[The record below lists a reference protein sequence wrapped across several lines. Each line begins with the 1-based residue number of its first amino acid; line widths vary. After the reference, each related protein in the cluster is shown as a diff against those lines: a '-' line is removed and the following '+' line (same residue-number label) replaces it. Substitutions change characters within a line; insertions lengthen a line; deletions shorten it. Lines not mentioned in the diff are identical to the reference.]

1 MADSTSSETQQPPN
15 TPTPPVSTQVQPL
28 FRSAPLLPVPGAALA
43 SPMTGQGPAVFE
55 EVAQANQSPKPVA
68 PVHPPR
74 PRGRVTP
81 VTPPVATVT
90 AAPAP
95 PTTAPASPTAVNL
108 LHMMPQ
114 SPAAETLIT
123 QVVNMQRTAGQK
135 FYLLILPD
143 DGWPSCEPFDDVKE
157 LVRRITEL
165 LGTPNCL
172 FPFLGHLFS
181 ITEGPYRFL
190 HTPMGALPLFTIPD
204 PTRTDST
211 RFGWVGESLDRPE
224 PPTTEIDETIPDDVS
239 EEAET
244 IGSETTDL
252 GEATQGG
259 TDTPIF

>member
-1 MADSTSSETQQPPN
+1 MADSTSSETQQPPS

-28 FRSAPLLPVPGAALA
+28 FRPAPILPVPGAALA
-43 SPMTGQGPAVFE
+43 APMTGQGPAVFAE
-55 EVAQANQSPKPVA
+55 AAQANPSTKPAA

-74 PRGRVTP
+74 PRGRVAP
-81 VTPPVATVT
+81 PTPPVATVT
-90 AAPAP
+90 AESAPVTAAPAA
-95 PTTAPASPTAVNL
+95 PTVANL
-108 LHMMPQ
+108 LNMMPQ

-143 DGWPSCEPFDDVKE
+143 DGWPSCEPFDDVKD

-204 PTRTDST
+204 PSRTDTT
-211 RFGWVGESLDRPE
+211 RFGWVGEALDRPE
-224 PPTTEIDETIPDDVS
+224 PPTTESDETIPDDVI
-239 EEAET
+239 EET
-244 IGSETTDL
+244 DTVGSETTDL
-252 GEATQGG
+252 GEASQDATG
-259 TDTPIF
+259 TPIF